1 MKFDNKKVNIIVVV
15 LFAIVLLSTT
25 GLVLAINGVFD
36 NSKTQVSRD
45 KTNVIL
51 QQDENNEKLVH
62 VYLGMADEASIASF
76 QVGLDIDV
84 VASAVV
90 DFNWSNDLKE
100 NILKRNELS
109 GEDSDKRLN
118 LYYVGT
124 KELNTNTVDEI
135 EIGTIEISIPNDE
148 ESQLVIAPNEEF
160 TKTVSIGHN
169 KSNVTTESTDIL
181 VANLNKKEIPLE
193 KIELD
198 ITDKVIDVND
208 VFNLSL
214 TYTPD
219 ETTEDKT
226 IKWYSSDDTIAMVD
240 YRGAV
245 TGLSEGIAYI
255 YAEVGD
261 LKVSCKVTVKAPRI
275 ELQKIELNK
284 AEVALTEGQKEELSV
299 RYIPDGVIYEGTL
312 TWESSNEN
320 VATVNNGE
328 VIAVGPGETTITVT
342 ATENGNTYTAT
353 CKVVVE
359 KLQDDTILIDENDF
373 DLSIGHTRKLN
384 VIGDGVEGANV
395 TWESSDSNTISVDEN
410 GVVTA
415 LKEGK
420 ATITAKVNGKEVSI
434 EVTSVFKEVKAVQ
447 LKVEKDTLKLGETT
461 NFEISVLPED
471 ASLPVEYTITSSDS
485 NIVDIDENGQLVAK
499 GVGKAIITV
508 KTANGAISQIE
519 ITVTEKSNGPD
530 TGDIAVYALLVI
542 LAISIIGIVFVL
554 TKKAKASR
562 N

>member
-1 MKFDNKKVNIIVVV
+1 M
-15 LFAIVLLSTT
+15 
-25 GLVLAINGVFD
+25 
-36 NSKTQVSRD
+36 
-45 KTNVIL
+45 
-51 QQDENNEKLVH
+51 
-62 VYLGMADEASIASF
+62 
-76 QVGLDIDV
+76 
-84 VASAVV
+84 
-90 DFNWSNDLKE
+90 
-100 NILKRNELS
+100 
-109 GEDSDKRLN
+109 
-118 LYYVGT
+118 
-124 KELNTNTVDEI
+124 
-135 EIGTIEISIPNDE
+135 
-148 ESQLVIAPNEEF
+148 
-160 TKTVSIGHN
+160 
-169 KSNVTTESTDIL
+169 
-181 VANLNKKEIPLE
+181 
-193 KIELD
+193 
-198 ITDKVIDVND
+198 
-208 VFNLSL
+208 
-214 TYTPD
+214 
-219 ETTEDKT
+219 
-226 IKWYSSDDTIAMVD
+226 
-240 YRGAV
+240 
-245 TGLSEGIAYI
+245 
-255 YAEVGD
+255 
-261 LKVSCKVTVKAPRI
+261 
-275 ELQKIELNK
+275 
-284 AEVALTEGQKEELSV
+284 
-299 RYIPDGVIYEGTL
+299 
-312 TWESSNEN
+312 
-320 VATVNNGE
+320 
-328 VIAVGPGETTITVT
+328 
-342 ATENGNTYTAT
+342 
-353 CKVVVE
+353 VE

>member
-1 MKFDNKKVNIIVVV
+1 MEINI
-15 LFAIVLLSTT
+15 
-25 GLVLAINGVFD
+25 
-36 NSKTQVSRD
+36 
-45 KTNVIL
+45 
-51 QQDENNEKLVH
+51 EKLVH

-84 VASAVV
+84 VASATV

-100 NILKRNELS
+100 DILKRNELS

-342 ATENGNTYTAT
+342 ATENENTYTAT